1 MMFGTRESF
10 TYQLCT
16 ACGSLQISDIPDDLS
31 RYYPQGYYA
40 HEIPTVTLRQR
51 IKRPLGMLRDA
62 LMLFTGE
69 WAFRVLRALPAVGF
83 RIATT
88 GCGRF
93 ARPTSHETPELPT
106 WGVGAGPCCVVCRRL
121 AFRTSRASIPT
132 CTVRHPET
140 GFASSKRGLT
150 R

>member
-10 TYQLCT
+10 TYQLCS

-31 RYYPQGYYA
+31 RYYPDGYYA
-40 HEIPTVTLRQR
+40 HEIPTVTWRQR

-83 RIATT
+83 RIATN
-88 GCGRF
+88 RL
-93 ARPTSHETPELPT
+93 RPLREANLTRNTRVAD
-106 WGVGAGPCCVVCRRL
+106 VGGGSGAL
-121 AFRTSRASIPT
+121 L
-132 CTVRHPET
+132 
-140 GFASSKRGLT
+140 RGLGGDWF
-150 R
+150 